1 MRKFGRVLGFGVVA
15 LLIFFPS
22 SRVSG
27 QETGRAAT
35 DTAPKNEEAPQVT
48 LEQLNAMK
56 SEWEEV
62 REQQIQMIQEKEA
75 QFEKLKEDLFKKVR
89 AAEET
94 PASAAKEAVPPA
106 PPVNETVMKED
117 GKTQIETLLLQQ
129 KEQVLA
135 AREQALAAKESA
147 LMQRVVAAENIAGTP
162 ASRGPEDLSEAKK
175 ELERQKTALAAER
188 QKFFQEMNRQKEKML
203 ALQSSLDAQ
212 AKKIQED
219 LARFE
224 REHPAAAR

>member
-1 MRKFGRVLGFGVVA
+1 MRNFNHVLGFGVVA
-15 LLIFFPS
+15 FLIFFPS

-35 DTAPKNEEAPQVT
+35 EAVPNKEEAPQVT

-56 SEWEEV
+56 AEWEEV

-89 AAEET
+89 AAEDA
-94 PASAAKEAVPPA
+94 PAAPAKEPVPLE
-106 PPVNETVMKED
+106 PPVHEAVLKED
-117 GKTQIETLLLQQ
+117 GKTQIEALLLQQ

-147 LMQRVVAAENIAGTP
+147 LMQRAVAVENKAGTP

-175 ELERQKTALAAER
+175 ELERQKTAFATER

-219 LARFE
+219 RARFE
-224 REHPAAAR
+224 QEHPAAAR